1 MKRQSGWWWYG
12 IDMEQA
18 TAYKYS
24 NGDINSSRQFS
35 KVAVLMCVRDGE
47 HDNGQEGADHEDVP
61 GTGLEENGTNHDDKS
76 VGEVKTIAKEGN
88 GGKERQLQSPQQRR
102 KFAKGGGTCQEE
114 LGISKE
120 TENAGNM

>member
-35 KVAVLMCVRDGE
+35 KVAVLMCVRVGE
-47 HDNGQEGADHEDVP
+47 HDNGADHE
-61 GTGLEENGTNHDDKS
+61 NGMNHDDKS
-76 VGEVKTIAKEGN
+76 VGEVNTIAKVGN

-102 KFAKGGGTCQEE
+102 KFSKGGGTRQEE
-114 LGISKE
+114 VWISKE

>member
-1 MKRQSGWWWYG
+1 MKRQSGWWWHG

-35 KVAVLMCVRDGE
+35 KVAVLMCVRVGEQDNGAE
-47 HDNGQEGADHEDVP
+47 HDDVP
-61 GTGLEENGTNHDDKS
+61 GTGLEENGMNHDDKS
-76 VGEVKTIAKEGN
+76 VGEVNTIAKEGN

-102 KFAKGGGTCQEE
+102 KFSKGGGTRQEE
-114 LGISKE
+114 VGISKE